1 MDPNYYILV
10 VGKIFFFG
18 PVALIIDFI
27 FFLLLIHLSEIGD
40 YILMR

>member
-27 FFLLLIHLSEIGD
+27 FLFLIHLSEIGD